1 MHLLAVLTQESALAA
16 VPAGL
21 CAHLPAGWR
30 PAAASGGRREGAVL
44 KKSAPAMMC
53 VGFLGAFWGTEQ
65 LLDDK

>member
-1 MHLLAVLTQESALAA
+1 MQESALAA

-30 PAAASGGRREGAVL
+30 PAAASGGGGAVL
-44 KKSAPAMMC
+44 KKPAPAMMC
-53 VGFLGAFWGTEQ
+53 VGFLGAFLGTEQ